1 MQLQSRTTYNA
12 KAILSTVDE
21 NRKRRILARDSLG
34 NVTRRSR
41 CLVVDDMTQLIS
53 CIAHLNAI
61 VSERTFP
68 GNRLTSPGDLAGVCA
83 IKTAIVILRH
93 ADANFALSDAFFGEP
108 SSSQHVNCLG
118 EVSKLAVGDDS
129 PKEEGIVL

>member
-1 MQLQSRTTYNA
+1 
-12 KAILSTVDE
+12 
-21 NRKRRILARDSLG
+21 
-34 NVTRRSR
+34 
-41 CLVVDDMTQLIS
+41 MTHLIS

-68 GNRLTSPGDLAGVCA
+68 GDRIPTMGDLAGVCA

-108 SSSQHVNCLG
+108 SSSQYLNRLG
-118 EVSKLAVGDDS
+118 EDYKQAVGDGS
-129 PKEEGIVL
+129 PKKGEVA